1 MSSPPPPPPA
11 LHPGLCPIAGHCG
24 APDGS
29 ASPRLPGP
37 SVPATPRTWRRPS
50 RTSTAGTRTPRCWPP
65 VYPWEGMALKG
76 GGESRGVAQESPPQS
91 LPPPL
96 QDAGAELPGAGGTR
110 SGAGGC
116 HGHFPELGP
125 HGDNGVAGAA
135 PQHVALQPPPGCRAA
150 APRPQVGAYLVWW
163 GGGGGGGSAG
173 RGGALPCPDSGSS
186 QAPRGDRGHGERGA
200 HPEGSTHPRAPPPA
214 PSATHHHPPP
224 APPLA
229 PRRAPS
235 ASSTSVTPRLPLAT
249 APARSTTAPPA
260 PPAACTA
267 SACPRC
273 ASTPPTTP
281 SPPCTVSGAGRGRA
295 HPPPSWAGLILV
307 SPPQPSP

>member
-1 MSSPPPPPPA
+1 MRSPPPPPPA

-173 RGGALPCPDSGSS
+173 RGGGDCPALTRGPRRHRAVIGDTVNVEHILKV
-186 QAPRGDRGHGERGA
+186 APTPAPHPLHRVPPTTTPPPLLPSPPGA
-200 HPEGSTHPRAPPPA
+200 HHPRVRRALHRACLWLRLLHGVLPRRQPLRQPAPHPRAHAVPQRRRRPLLPPA
-214 PSATHHHPPP
+214 
-224 APPLA
+224 
-229 PRRAPS
+229 R
-235 ASSTSVTPRLPLAT
+235 
-249 APARSTTAPPA
+249 
-260 PPAACTA
+260 
-267 SACPRC
+267 
-273 ASTPPTTP
+273 
-281 SPPCTVSGAGRGRA
+281 
-295 HPPPSWAGLILV
+295 
-307 SPPQPSP
+307 